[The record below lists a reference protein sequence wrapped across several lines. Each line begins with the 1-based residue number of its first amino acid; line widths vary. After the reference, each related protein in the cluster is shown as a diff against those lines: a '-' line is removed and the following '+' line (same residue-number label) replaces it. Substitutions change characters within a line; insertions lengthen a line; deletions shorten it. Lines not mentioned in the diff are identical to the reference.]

1 MAISELESYIKGL
14 KATKSKMMLHS
25 QKQTLSV
32 EIEKKEF
39 ELKKL
44 IVEREEYMVH
54 TSDKYVDKKVNEY
67 YSSHI
72 LYEDKECTEL
82 KWSDEEWNEIS
93 DDESLSIIVAY
104 NKATAGFSSDM
115 LRKVALAPFFTNIFY
130 MCDNNPYHFYGKPVV
145 DLTYFQVEMFSFG
158 MYYKHLMTDNDHKP
172 PADIMEDPDAL
183 QEWYEGAKNAEKVL
197 EKIKRNAKYWDT
209 LFHDEKDR
217 KEKLKFLDIGSASG
231 EFVNAFYENG
241 WDSYGIEP
249 CKALVDYSKKQGGLI
264 NIQHTTVE
272 EANYPENYFDFIH
285 FWHVLEHVIEP
296 RRVLYKI
303 HYWLKP
309 GGILNLGTPSP
320 DSLVTKIYPKLTGYF
335 DLGSVHTFI
344 FPRQSL
350 NTLLKTIGFE
360 IKEHTVYST
369 LRTGNNF
376 KAKIHNFLH
385 HIYPKAVQNFQRVKA
400 YKSSGI

>member
-1 MAISELESYIKGL
+1 MNSKFSLHKMDNINSAYTHFNYKVFNKCPICLNEDIKRKGR
-14 KATKSKMMLHS
+14 KGTG
-25 QKQTLSV
+25 
-32 EIEKKEF
+32 
-39 ELKKL
+39 
-44 IVEREEYMVH
+44 
-54 TSDKYVDKKVNEY
+54 
-67 YSSHI
+67 
-72 LYEDKECTEL
+72 DKETHPQVFNCNNCGVFFVNPIIDSKSL
-82 KWSDEEWNEIS
+82 YKMYKNFDIS
-93 DDESLSIIVAY
+93 
-104 NKATAGFSSDM
+104 
-115 LRKVALAPFFTNIFY
+115 
-130 MCDNNPYHFYGKPVV
+130 YGSH
-145 DLTYFQVEMFSFG
+145 E
-158 MYYKHLMTDNDHKP
+158 
-172 PADIMEDPDAL
+172 
-183 QEWYEGAKNAEKVL
+183 EKVL

-231 EFVNAFYENG
+231 EFVNAFCENG

-249 CKALVDYSKKQGGLI
+249 CKALVDYSKKQSGLI

-320 DSLVTKIYPKLTGYF
+320 DSLVTKFYPKITGYF